1 MKTESTDSSVIESTV
16 PKSYN
21 PNASPP
27 EEHLMNLK
35 FQLVAV
41 EFWLSNSVQIEQARA
56 NALAKSRCVLKAAD
70 ELFAALKR
78 QDASLTRLERSARG
92 TTMRHCMRG

>member
-1 MKTESTDSSVIESTV
+1 MNTESINTSVVEVTV

-21 PNASPP
+21 PNASSA

-41 EFWLSNSVQIEQARA
+41 DFWLSNSAKTEHARA
-56 NALAKSRCVLKAAD
+56 NARAKSRCVLKAA
-70 ELFAALKR
+70 EKLFAALNKEHGR
-78 QDASLTRLERSARG
+78 D
-92 TTMRHCMRG
+92 

>member
-1 MKTESTDSSVIESTV
+1 MKTESTDSSVIEITV

-21 PNASPP
+21 PNASSP

-35 FQLVAV
+35 FQLAAV
-41 EFWLSNSVQIEQARA
+41 YFWLSNSAQIEHARA
-56 NALAKSRCVLKAAD
+56 NARAKSRCVLKAAE

-78 QDASLTRLERSARG
+78 QDGRR
-92 TTMRHCMRG
+92 